1 MLVRVR
7 CMSTTPS
14 VLLIIGQFIPD
25 PNLKPSNCHS
35 TRKADID
42 PTWTPLWIDRL
53 GELECNFS
61 MNPEPAYSE
70 PEVLVVDVD
79 SLTPPPTAITESC
92 GKREFKLDDS
102 KQKRGL
108 DDSRMRA
115 ERSLVKRARA
125 GRLVGIDHGF
135 HYGVALPSCTHAGS
149 PSIRQADCRF
159 RVWDSIVPP
168 MSRIGSNR
176 SGVGRVCFGSDG
188 GSSRVCPSSG
198 AVVWPFEVSNPA
210 CPFIIAV
217 TTDQARG
224 VFVKSFEL
232 WSIRPTLPL
241 RRPLRFG
248 FEVAP
253 SFLQAWPCRVLMLR
267 LHLHTGSH

>member
-79 SLTPPPTAITESC
+79 SLTPPPTAIPESC

-115 ERSLVKRARA
+115 A
-125 GRLVGIDHGF
+125 
-135 HYGVALPSCTHAGS
+135 
-149 PSIRQADCRF
+149 
-159 RVWDSIVPP
+159 IVPP
-168 MSRIGSNR
+168 MGRIGSNR

-224 VFVKSFEL
+224 VFVQSFEL
-232 WSIRPTLPL
+232 WSIRPTIPL

>member
-92 GKREFKLDDS
+92 GKREIKLDDS
-102 KQKRGL
+102 KQKCGL
-108 DDSRMRA
+108 NDSRMRT
-115 ERSLVKRARA
+115 ERSLVKGARA
-125 GRLVGIDHGF
+125 GRLVGIDHAF
-135 HYGVALPSCTHAGS
+135 RHGVALPSCTHVGPLS
-149 PSIRQADCRF
+149 VRQTDCRF
-159 RVWDSIVPP
+159 RVSDSIVPTLG
-168 MSRIGSNR
+168 RIGSNW
-176 SGVGRVCFGSDG
+176 SGAGRVCFGRDG
-188 GSSRVCPSSG
+188 GPSRVCPTPR
-198 AVVWPFEVSNPA
+198 AVVWPFEVSNPRLSFHG
-210 CPFIIAV
+210 CRDDGPGKGRLCSKLR
-217 TTDQARG
+217 TLGYQAS
-224 VFVKSFEL
+224 VS
-232 WSIRPTLPL
+232 
-241 RRPLRFG
+241 
-248 FEVAP
+248 A
-253 SFLQAWPCRVLMLR
+253 
-267 LHLHTGSH
+267 